1 MLLMFVG
8 HGAFDIT
15 ETTQF
20 DCWWLILC
28 SNAVKPKTTTKR
40 MLVIRIGEIMVFMS
54 VFVFKCMLAYF
65 YIFCLRKSAA
75 LIATT
80 TVLTDISTAAIA
92 GSSSMPLNAS
102 TPAARGS
109 AIIL

>member
-28 SNAVKPKTTTKR
+28 SNAVKPKTTQR
-40 MLVIRIGEIMVFMS
+40 E
-54 VFVFKCMLAYF
+54 
-65 YIFCLRKSAA
+65 CL
-75 LIATT
+75 L
-80 TVLTDISTAAIA
+80 
-92 GSSSMPLNAS
+92 
-102 TPAARGS
+102 
-109 AIIL
+109 